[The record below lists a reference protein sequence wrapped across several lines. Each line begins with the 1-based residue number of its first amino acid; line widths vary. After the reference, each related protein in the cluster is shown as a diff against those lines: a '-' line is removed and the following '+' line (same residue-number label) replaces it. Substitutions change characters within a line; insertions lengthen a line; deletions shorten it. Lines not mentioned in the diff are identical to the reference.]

1 MQFVSVYKQPSI
13 DALPKISRRLNKN
26 LTTFKHGK
34 VPLTH
39 ANNLFIR
46 ETTQKLTPLAHPVKV
61 LVTADENRRG
71 NVTFQFLILLERRN
85 SVQCETNGRH
95 SHRLQ
100 ERNGIL
106 QQRSMLSWSITILLF
121 IVQRKLWFA
130 LMFTKCLLSQSESHL
145 F

>member
-1 MQFVSVYKQPSI
+1 MSVYKQPSI
-13 DALPKISRRLNKN
+13 NALPNISRRLNKN

-46 ETTQKLTPLAHPVKV
+46 ETTQKLTPLSHPVKV

-106 QQRSMLSWSITILLF
+106 QQRSMLSLSITILLF
-121 IVQRKLWFA
+121 IVRRKLWFA
-130 LMFTKCLLSQSESHL
+130 LMFTQCVLSQSESHL

>member
-1 MQFVSVYKQPSI
+1 MQTICLSGKRH
-13 DALPKISRRLNKN
+13 KNKH
-26 LTTFKHGK
+26 LS
-34 VPLTH
+34 
-39 ANNLFIR
+39 
-46 ETTQKLTPLAHPVKV
+46 HPVQV

-106 QQRSMLSWSITILLF
+106 QQRSMLSWSITIL
-121 IVQRKLWFA
+121 I
-130 LMFTKCLLSQSESHL
+130 FTV
-145 F
+145 